1 MPMPEQLP
9 QIAIL
14 PARHPDPRKVIFQ
27 HQLQNMLR
35 ILPSLYESGKVYRHG
50 CSSGQHL
57 RGGDGWQGGKLIME
71 CVLETKASTVV
82 QFIQGL
88 QGTLGVTFEEGTS
101 AATNKTDRRNSLII
115 ATP

>member
-1 MPMPEQLP
+1 MSQETSIGM
-9 QIAIL
+9 
-14 PARHPDPRKVIFQ
+14 DV
-27 HQLQNMLR
+27 HQATISAPVM
-35 ILPSLYESGKVYRHG
+35 HG
-50 CSSGQHL
+50 
-57 RGGDGWQGGKLIME
+57 RGKLIME